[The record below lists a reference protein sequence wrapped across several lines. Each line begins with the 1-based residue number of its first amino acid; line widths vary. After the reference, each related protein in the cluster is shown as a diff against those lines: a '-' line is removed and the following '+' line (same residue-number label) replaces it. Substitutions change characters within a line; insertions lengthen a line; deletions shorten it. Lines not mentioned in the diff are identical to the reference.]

1 MTLEELQKIPLQY
14 TFGYSAEDHGL
25 RQYINE
31 EHRIAK
37 QVYTPRKISTGE
49 WGKGKAT
56 FKLLSALESWAFS
69 VSNSFK
75 SPIPDY
81 LHEDLCRSMEVLEK
95 IVLEKP

>member
-49 WGKGKAT
+49 WGKGETT
-56 FKLLSALESWAFS
+56 FKLTDTNEEFETIQGLLDAINA
-69 VSNSFK
+69 
-75 SPIPDY
+75 
-81 LHEDLCRSMEVLEK
+81 REK
-95 IVLEKP
+95 K